1 MPIANS
7 DALSIDVAIF
17 HLVCTFGVCSTFIS
31 DRGSEFI
38 AKATRETCNVLQ
50 IHQNFTPSYAHN
62 CLGACE
68 RSHHAL
74 ATKLT
79 PYMNDQR
86 NNWEDLLPATVLSM
100 NASVNSTSGYSP
112 HEIVYGHLLT
122 IPTVRCF
129 HRLQNLTQ
137 RHPWIS
143 AESSVG

>member
-1 MPIANS
+1 
-7 DALSIDVAIF
+7 
-17 HLVCTFGVCSTFIS
+17 
-31 DRGSEFI
+31 
-38 AKATRETCNVLQ
+38 
-50 IHQNFTPSYAHN
+50 
-62 CLGACE
+62 
-68 RSHHAL
+68 
-74 ATKLT
+74 
-79 PYMNDQR
+79 MNDQM

-143 AESSVG
+143 AESSVGQARNSKSYLKDHMLSRRLFLYI